1 MDNFSYG
8 FQKLINHHIK
18 PIQNWFSIFLI
29 IGLISLDVEV
39 TVKNPKCS
47 IQRSI
52 SKEEF
57 IIIVASMD
65 KKDPWMKAFSGL
77 FVEPCCD

>member
-1 MDNFSYG
+1 
-8 FQKLINHHIK
+8 
-18 PIQNWFSIFLI
+18 
-29 IGLISLDVEV
+29 LDVEV